1 MEENIKQDKIIQ
13 NEVLLQALS
22 LKLSEVRHKEGCD
35 LEVKRLVQ
43 LRRDVYSGKV
53 NDPLSEISK
62 LH

>member
-1 MEENIKQDKIIQ
+1 MEQDSIIQ

-22 LKLSEVRHKEGCD
+22 LKLSEVRHKEGCE

-53 NDPLSEISK
+53 EDIVLEISR